1 MKPESCKKKTPKL
14 GIAFGGGAAR
24 GFAHIG
30 VLEALVAAEDAR
42 LMPQLVSGTST
53 GSIMGAL
60 YASGLSVEDIKSA
73 TENIAWAREVVDV
86 SRSIRDSLVHLT
98 GVLLPWGLE
107 NWLKNDVG
115 IEFDHARGGFL
126 SSRGLESW
134 ITRMISPKRSFGD
147 LEKRLAIVATEMV
160 KKERVIFTS
169 PDIAQSMEEYF
180 NASSQRW
187 LRSRIVDNC
196 SSLATAIRASCAIPV
211 VFETIR
217 EQGLYLADGGIVD
230 QVPVQ
235 VARAMGA
242 DIVIGV
248 SLGFTQYFEKTQ
260 HPHQMLSN
268 LLDLMSREGIAQS
281 LAMAD
286 IAVEIEGIETTS
298 LMDMEQ
304 REALIVQGRAAMEAR
319 LEDLMH
325 MLDHHWGRDGQG

>member
-1 MKPESCKKKTPKL
+1 MKPESSKKKNFKL

-30 VLEALVAAEDAR
+30 VLEALASAEDDR
-42 LMPQLVSGTST
+42 LMPQFIAGTST

-73 TENIAWAREVVDV
+73 TENMAWAREVVDV

-98 GVLLPWGLE
+98 GALLPWGLE
-107 NWLKNDVG
+107 NWLKNDMG

-134 ITRMISPKRSFGD
+134 IDRLISPQRSFED
-147 LEKRLAIVATEMV
+147 LRKKLAVVATEIV
-160 KKERVIFTS
+160 KKERVILTS
-169 PDIAQSMEEYF
+169 PDIAQSMDEYF
-180 NASSQRW
+180 TASSQRR

-211 VFETIR
+211 VFEAIR

-230 QVPVQ
+230 QVPVE

-248 SLGFTQYFEKTQ
+248 SLGFTQYFENPQ

-286 IAVEIEGIETTS
+286 IAVDIEGIETTS

-304 REALIVQGRAAMEAR
+304 REALITQGRAAMEAR
-319 LEDLMH
+319 LEDLTQRV
-325 MLDHHWGRDGQG
+325 DHHWAGDGQI